1 MIALYKK
8 EISVFFSSTIGY
20 LIIGLFL
27 LINSLILWHDIS
39 DINILENGYANIDS
53 LFSIAPLI
61 FLVFI
66 PAVSMR
72 VFAEEFNTGT
82 IETLITKPITAFN
95 IVLIKN
101 LAVLSL
107 ILISIIPTIIYV
119 ISIYFLGEIIGN
131 LDLASIVGSYIGLV
145 LLSSIFSSIS
155 VYASSLTSNQIVA
168 FILAIT
174 ICSFFYF
181 GLDFLSQA
189 PLLIYVDLIIQKLGI
204 LFHYNTLSKGLIKL
218 SDSPFPENKSFV
230 ILAGSILKPKAH
242 VLEVPFVFI
251 GGELRV
257 TVVPD

>member
-8 EISVFFSSTIGY
+8 EISVFFSSIIGY

-39 DINILENGYANIDS
+39 DINILDNAYANIDS
-53 LFSIAPLI
+53 LFAIAPLI

-82 IETLITKPITAFN
+82 IETLMTKPITAFN
-95 IVLIKN
+95 IVLAKY

-119 ISIYFLGEIIGN
+119 VSIYFLGEIIGN
-131 LDLASIVGSYIGLV
+131 LDLASIVGSYIGLI
-145 LLSSIFSSIS
+145 LLSSIFSTIS
-155 VYASSLTSNQIVA
+155 VYASSLSSNQIVA
-168 FILAIT
+168 FILAII

-181 GLDFLSQA
+181 GLDLLSQV
-189 PLLIYVDLIIQKLGI
+189 PLLLSVDLVIQKIGI
-204 LFHYNTLSKGLIKL
+204 SFHYNMLSKGLIEL
-218 SDSPFPENKSFV
+218 SDFVYFISISLLFIKLTEGVIKSRN
-230 ILAGSILKPKAH
+230 S
-242 VLEVPFVFI
+242 
-251 GGELRV
+251 
-257 TVVPD
+257 

>member
-8 EISVFFSSTIGY
+8 EISVFFSSIIGY

-39 DINILENGYANIDS
+39 DINILDNAYANMDF

-82 IETLITKPITAFN
+82 IETLMTKPITAFN
-95 IVLIKN
+95 IVLAKY

-119 ISIYFLGEIIGN
+119 VSIYFLGEIIGN
-131 LDLASIVGSYIGLV
+131 LDLASIVGSYIGLI
-145 LLSSIFSSIS
+145 LLSSIFSAIS
-155 VYASSLTSNQIVA
+155 VYASSLSSNQIVA
-168 FILAIT
+168 FILAII

-181 GLDFLSQA
+181 GLDLLSQV
-189 PLLIYVDLIIQKLGI
+189 PLLLSVDLIIQKIGI
-204 LFHYNTLSKGLIKL
+204 SFHYDMLSKGLIKL
-218 SDSPFPENKSFV
+218 SDFVYFISISLLFIKLTEGVIKSNN
-230 ILAGSILKPKAH
+230 S
-242 VLEVPFVFI
+242 
-251 GGELRV
+251 
-257 TVVPD
+257 

>member
-8 EISVFFSSTIGY
+8 EISVFFSSIIGY

-39 DINILENGYANIDS
+39 DINILDNAYANMDS

-82 IETLITKPITAFN
+82 IETLMTKPITAFN
-95 IVLIKN
+95 IVLAKY

-119 ISIYFLGEIIGN
+119 VSIYFLGEIIGN
-131 LDLASIVGSYIGLV
+131 LDLASIVGSYIGLI
-145 LLSSIFSSIS
+145 LLSSIFSAIS
-155 VYASSLTSNQIVA
+155 VYASSLSSNQIVA
-168 FILAIT
+168 FILAII

-181 GLDFLSQA
+181 GLDLLSQV
-189 PLLIYVDLIIQKLGI
+189 PLLLSVDLIIQKIGI
-204 LFHYNTLSKGLIKL
+204 LFHYNMLSKGLIKL
-218 SDSPFPENKSFV
+218 SDFVYFISISLLFIKLTEGVIKSRN
-230 ILAGSILKPKAH
+230 SK
-242 VLEVPFVFI
+242 
-251 GGELRV
+251 
-257 TVVPD
+257 

>member
-8 EISVFFSSTIGY
+8 EISVFFSSIIGY

-39 DINILENGYANIDS
+39 DINILDNAYANMDS

-82 IETLITKPITAFN
+82 IETLMTKPITVFN
-95 IVLIKN
+95 IVLAKY

-119 ISIYFLGEIIGN
+119 VSIYFLGEIIGN
-131 LDLASIVGSYIGLV
+131 LDLASIVGSYIGLI
-145 LLSSIFSSIS
+145 LLSSIFSTIS
-155 VYASSLTSNQIVA
+155 VYASSLSSNQIVA
-168 FILAIT
+168 FILAII

-181 GLDFLSQA
+181 GLDLLSQV
-189 PLLIYVDLIIQKLGI
+189 PLLLSVDLIIQKIGI
-204 LFHYNTLSKGLIKL
+204 SFHYNMLSKGLIKL
-218 SDSPFPENKSFV
+218 SDFVYFISISLLFIKLTEGVIKSRN
-230 ILAGSILKPKAH
+230 S
-242 VLEVPFVFI
+242 
-251 GGELRV
+251 
-257 TVVPD
+257 

>member
-8 EISVFFSSTIGY
+8 EISVFFSSIIGY

-27 LINSLILWHDIS
+27 FINSLILWHDIS
-39 DINILENGYANIDS
+39 DINILDNAYANMDS

-82 IETLITKPITAFN
+82 IETLMTKPITAFN
-95 IVLIKN
+95 IVFAKY

-119 ISIYFLGEIIGN
+119 VSIYFLGEIIGN
-131 LDLASIVGSYIGLV
+131 LDLASIVGSYIGLI
-145 LLSSIFSSIS
+145 LLSSIFSAIS
-155 VYASSLTSNQIVA
+155 VYASSLSSNQIVA
-168 FILAIT
+168 FILAII

-181 GLDFLSQA
+181 GLDLLSQV
-189 PLLIYVDLIIQKLGI
+189 PLLLSVDLIIQKIGI
-204 LFHYNTLSKGLIKL
+204 LFHYNMLSKGLIKL
-218 SDSPFPENKSFV
+218 SDFVYFISISLLFIKLTEGVIKSRN
-230 ILAGSILKPKAH
+230 S
-242 VLEVPFVFI
+242 
-251 GGELRV
+251 
-257 TVVPD
+257 

>member
-8 EISVFFSSTIGY
+8 EISVFFSSIIGY

-39 DINILENGYANIDS
+39 DINILDNAYANMDF

-82 IETLITKPITAFN
+82 IETLMTKPITAFN
-95 IVLIKN
+95 IVLAKY

-119 ISIYFLGEIIGN
+119 VSIYFLGEIIGN
-131 LDLASIVGSYIGLV
+131 LDLASIVGSYIGLI
-145 LLSSIFSSIS
+145 LLSSIFSAIS
-155 VYASSLTSNQIVA
+155 VYASSLSSNQIVA
-168 FILAIT
+168 FILAII

-181 GLDFLSQA
+181 GLDLLSQV
-189 PLLIYVDLIIQKLGI
+189 PLLLSVDLIIQKIGI
-204 LFHYNTLSKGLIKL
+204 SFHYNMLSKGLIKL
-218 SDSPFPENKSFV
+218 SDFVYFISVSLLFIKLTEGVIKSRN
-230 ILAGSILKPKAH
+230 SK
-242 VLEVPFVFI
+242 
-251 GGELRV
+251 
-257 TVVPD
+257 

>member
-8 EISVFFSSTIGY
+8 EISVFFSSIIGY

-27 LINSLILWHDIS
+27 SINSLILWHDIS
-39 DINILENGYANIDS
+39 DINILDNAYANMDS

-82 IETLITKPITAFN
+82 IETLMTKPITAFN
-95 IVLIKN
+95 IVLAKY

-119 ISIYFLGEIIGN
+119 VSIYFLGEIIGN
-131 LDLASIVGSYIGLV
+131 LDLASIVGSYIGLI
-145 LLSSIFSSIS
+145 LLSSIFSAIS
-155 VYASSLTSNQIVA
+155 VYASSLSSNQIVA
-168 FILAIT
+168 FILAII

-181 GLDFLSQA
+181 GLDLLSQV
-189 PLLIYVDLIIQKLGI
+189 PLLLSVDLIIQKIGI
-204 LFHYNTLSKGLIKL
+204 LFHYNMLSKGLIKL
-218 SDSPFPENKSFV
+218 SDFVYFISVSLLFIKLTEGVIKSRN
-230 ILAGSILKPKAH
+230 S
-242 VLEVPFVFI
+242 
-251 GGELRV
+251 
-257 TVVPD
+257 

>member
-8 EISVFFSSTIGY
+8 EISVFFSSIIGY

-27 LINSLILWHDIS
+27 FINSLILWHDIS
-39 DINILENGYANIDS
+39 DINILDNAYANMDS

-82 IETLITKPITAFN
+82 IETLMTKPITAFN
-95 IVLIKN
+95 IVLAKY

-119 ISIYFLGEIIGN
+119 VSIYFLGEIIGN
-131 LDLASIVGSYIGLV
+131 LDLASIVGSYIGLI
-145 LLSSIFSSIS
+145 LLSSIFSAIS
-155 VYASSLTSNQIVA
+155 VYASSLSSNQIVA
-168 FILAIT
+168 FILAII

-181 GLDFLSQA
+181 GLDLLSQV
-189 PLLIYVDLIIQKLGI
+189 PLLLSVDLIIQKIGI
-204 LFHYNTLSKGLIKL
+204 SFHYNMLSKGLIKL
-218 SDSPFPENKSFV
+218 SDFVYFISISLLFIKLAEGVIKRRKS
-230 ILAGSILKPKAH
+230 
-242 VLEVPFVFI
+242 
-251 GGELRV
+251 
-257 TVVPD
+257 

>member
-8 EISVFFSSTIGY
+8 EISVFFSSIIGY

-27 LINSLILWHDIS
+27 FINSLILWHDIS
-39 DINILENGYANIDS
+39 DINILDNAYANMDS

-82 IETLITKPITAFN
+82 IETLMTKPITAFN
-95 IVLIKN
+95 IVFAKY

-119 ISIYFLGEIIGN
+119 VSIYFLGEIIGN
-131 LDLASIVGSYIGLV
+131 LDLASIVGSYIGLI
-145 LLSSIFSSIS
+145 LLSSIFSAIS
-155 VYASSLTSNQIVA
+155 VYASSLSSNQIVA
-168 FILAIT
+168 FILAII

-181 GLDFLSQA
+181 GLDLLSQV
-189 PLLIYVDLIIQKLGI
+189 PLLLSVDLIIQKIGI
-204 LFHYNTLSKGLIKL
+204 SFHYNMLSKGLITL
-218 SDSPFPENKSFV
+218 SDFVYFISVSLLFIKLTEGVIKSRN
-230 ILAGSILKPKAH
+230 S
-242 VLEVPFVFI
+242 
-251 GGELRV
+251 
-257 TVVPD
+257 